1 MESKSTNE
9 CGQFLDVRAI
19 TLYVLLY
26 ACLLWLNISSGPT
39 GSSQRFVLFNG
50 VQSSP
55 VSIYPNVSV
64 RYPEDGHVGYLFPA
78 WNYLF
83 KQKAT
88 PNLLP

>member
-1 MESKSTNE
+1 MYFFMPAFFGST
-9 CGQFLDVRAI
+9 FPD
-19 TLYVLLY
+19 
-26 ACLLWLNISSGPT
+26 GPT

-50 VQSSP
+50 VESSP
-55 VSIYPNVSV
+55 VSTYPNVSV
-64 RYPEDGHVGYLFPA
+64 WSPEDGHVGYLFPA